1 MRILKKSIWLILAIL
16 ILLTGC
22 SKNPVKDK
30 KISIKDNVG
39 LLIEPYTS
47 LGGIYYVSFD
57 TENSLSKTVFIPKST
72 ELSEAILEAEEKN
85 DEKKLEYLNNLKSEF
100 WGWIM
105 NSKEYYSLTLSQN
118 KVKEGETITV
128 KFELTEKGRQSAEV
142 LEYEFTDTEFT
153 YVVKNGELVL
163 N

>member
-1 MRILKKSIWLILAIL
+1 MTKIE
-16 ILLTGC
+16 LLC
-22 SKNPVKDK
+22 FIC
-30 KISIKDNVG
+30 KI
-39 LLIEPYTS
+39 T
-47 LGGIYYVSFD
+47 
-57 TENSLSKTVFIPKST
+57 
-72 ELSEAILEAEEKN
+72 
-85 DEKKLEYLNNLKSEF
+85 LKSEF

-153 YVVKNGELVL
+153 YTVKNGELVL